1 MFVGFYKLFLDY
13 PPLLY
18 GGGFLFV
25 LLLIII
31 LIEGSNMD

>member
-1 MFVGFYKLFLDY
+1 MFVGFYKLFLDC
-13 PPLLY
+13 PPLIY